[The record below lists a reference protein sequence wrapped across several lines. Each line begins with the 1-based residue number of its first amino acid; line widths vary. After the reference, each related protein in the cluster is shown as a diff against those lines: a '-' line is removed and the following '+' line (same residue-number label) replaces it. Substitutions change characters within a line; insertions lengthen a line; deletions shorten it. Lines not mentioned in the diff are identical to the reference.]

1 MNGQTPVH
9 FYLNWAKERID
20 ELDAML
26 TSMESKARSAD
37 SASRAKVAQV
47 ISDMQG
53 KRNEFSEF
61 VNKQSSAGAA
71 ALAQA
76 RGQLDAQWR
85 SCESEWT
92 KLIEPLGQEA
102 DQQKATFQGLAEAQL
117 AGWRNLLDGMQSA
130 MSAATSERRSEAEA
144 VLNKIKEDAASSDAQ
159 LKKMTAAGVESW
171 RAFNTALAESRAA
184 FDRANEAAQKAF
196 SGSAK

>member
-1 MNGQTPVH
+1 MNGQTSIH

-37 SASRAKVAQV
+37 AASRAKVAQV
-47 ISDMQG
+47 VSDMQD

-61 VNKQSSAGAA
+61 VTKQSAAGAG
-71 ALAQA
+71 ALTQA
-76 RGQLDAQWR
+76 RAQLDAQWR
-85 SCESEWT
+85 SCETEWT
-92 KLIEPLGQEA
+92 KLIESLGQEA
-102 DQQKATFQGLAEAQL
+102 DQKATFQGLAEAQL
-117 AGWRNLLDGMQSA
+117 AGWRNLLDGMQKA
-130 MSAATSERRSEAEA
+130 MSTATTERRSEAEA
-144 VLNKIKEDAASSDAQ
+144 ALNKIKEDAASSDAT